1 LSPQGDTQ
9 GGFQNQVF
17 LSLPVVIYV
26 GILPKASYRKI
37 RVFRAAAFVTL
48 LALLM
53 GAAMPAM
60 GAAVTVFAAASLKE
74 AMDEQAKRFES
85 VTGNRVILA
94 YGGSNAL
101 ARQIE
106 AGAPAEVFLSAD
118 EDWMD
123 YLDRRRLL
131 VAGTRSNLLSN
142 ELVLIASASSRA
154 TLRIAP
160 GFGLATALGGDKLA
174 MANPDSAPAGKYG
187 KSALESL
194 GVWKSVEKQVVRTDN
209 VRAALALVARG
220 EAAFGIVYKTDALA
234 ERSVR
239 IVDTFLRAT
248 HAPIVYPAAL
258 VAPDRSPAAKALLDF
273 LRSGAAR
280 LIWEKYGFAA
290 L

>member
-1 LSPQGDTQ
+1 M
-9 GGFQNQVF
+9 F
-17 LSLPVVIYV
+17 
-26 GILPKASYRKI
+26 
-37 RVFRAAAFVTL
+37 RVAAFATVL
-48 LALLM
+48 GLSM
-53 GAAMPAM
+53 GAAMPTS
-60 GAAVTVFAAASLKE
+60 GTEVTVFAAASLRE
-74 AMDEQAKRFES
+74 AMDEQAKQFES
-85 VTGNRVILA
+85 TAGSKVIVV

-106 AGAPAEVFLSAD
+106 AGAPAEVFVSAD

-123 YLDRRRLL
+123 YLDQRRLL
-131 VAGTRSNLLSN
+131 VPGTRSNLLRN
-142 ELVLIASASSRA
+142 ELVLIAPAKSSAA
-154 TLRIAP
+154 LRIAP
-160 GFGLATALGGDKLA
+160 GFGLATALKDEKLA
-174 MANPDSAPAGKYG
+174 MANPDSVPAGKYG

-234 ERSVR
+234 EKNVR
-239 IVDTFLRAT
+239 IVDTFPEAT

-258 VAPDRSPAAKALLDF
+258 VAPGKSPVAKALLDF

-280 LIWEKYGFAA
+280 PIWEKYGFAP